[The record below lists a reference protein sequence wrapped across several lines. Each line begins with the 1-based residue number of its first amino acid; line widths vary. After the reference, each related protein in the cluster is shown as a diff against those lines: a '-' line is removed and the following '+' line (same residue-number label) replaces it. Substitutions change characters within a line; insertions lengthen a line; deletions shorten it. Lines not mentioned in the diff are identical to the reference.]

1 MNDAGWR
8 EHLFLAH
15 VYNYMNDTGWRGHL
29 ILADDLFMLFVFACV

>member
-8 EHLFLAH
+8 GHLSLAH

-29 ILADDLFMLFVFACV
+29 ILAHVYN

>member
-15 VYNYMNDTGWRGHL
+15 VYNYMNDTGWCGHL
-29 ILADDLFMLFVFACV
+29 ILAHGYLILAHVYN